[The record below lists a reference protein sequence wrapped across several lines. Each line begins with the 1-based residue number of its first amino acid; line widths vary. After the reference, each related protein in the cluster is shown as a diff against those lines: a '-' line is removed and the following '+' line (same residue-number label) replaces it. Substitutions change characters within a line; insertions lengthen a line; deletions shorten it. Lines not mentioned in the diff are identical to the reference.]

1 MAETDYIL
9 VESFNRANTQHRLYY
24 AMEESNL
31 QEIKAL
37 FGDRVYVLKEGA
49 TYYMGNDNNWY
60 AETGNIVL

>member
-31 QEIKAL
+31 
-37 FGDRVYVLKEGA
+37 
-49 TYYMGNDNNWY
+49 
-60 AETGNIVL
+60 